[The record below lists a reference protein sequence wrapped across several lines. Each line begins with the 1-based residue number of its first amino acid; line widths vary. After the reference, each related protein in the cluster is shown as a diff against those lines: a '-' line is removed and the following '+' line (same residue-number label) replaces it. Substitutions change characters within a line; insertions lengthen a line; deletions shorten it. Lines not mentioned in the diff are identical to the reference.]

1 MTKRDAILA
10 LISAS
15 LTVIGEKYA
24 MVLAALMVM
33 GTLANLMGCAYAVIC
48 GEGIKARKVMQ
59 GMARL
64 VFYLVFYI
72 ALLVA
77 LEQVA
82 SYLIPPLLSVAVI
95 YEAGL
100 ALKKAV
106 LLNIIPAGLVRQ
118 MTKILRRNGAPEKT
132 S

>member
-10 LISAS
+10 LLGAS
-15 LTVIGEKYA
+15 LTIVAKKYI
-24 MVLAALMVM
+24 MVLAALIVL
-33 GTLANLMGCAYAVIC
+33 GSLANFLGWVYAIVS
-48 GEGIKARKVMQ
+48 GEGIKAVKVLQ
-59 GMARL
+59 GTARL
-64 VFYLVFYI
+64 VFYIVFYL

-82 SYLIPPLLSVAVI
+82 TYLIPPLLSVAII

-106 LLNIIPAGLVRQ
+106 QLNIIPSGLVRQ
-118 MTKILRRNGAPEKT
+118 LTKFLHREPPEKT
-132 S
+132 

>member
-10 LISAS
+10 LLGAS
-15 LTVIGEKYA
+15 LTIVAKKYI
-24 MVLAALMVM
+24 MVLAALIVL
-33 GTLANLMGCAYAVIC
+33 GSLANFLGWVYAIVS
-48 GEGIKARKVMQ
+48 GEGIKAVKVLQ
-59 GMARL
+59 GTARL
-64 VFYLVFYI
+64 VFYIVFYL

-82 SYLIPPLLSVAVI
+82 TYLIPPLLSVAII

-106 LLNIIPAGLVRQ
+106 QLNIIPSGLVRQ
-118 MTKILRRNGAPEKT
+118 LTKVLHREPPEKT
-132 S
+132 

>member
-10 LISAS
+10 FLAGS
-15 LTVIGEKYA
+15 LTVVAKKYA
-24 MVLAALMVM
+24 MVLVALIVL
-33 GTLANLMGCAYAVIC
+33 GALANFLGWLHAVVS
-48 GEGIKARKVMQ
+48 GEGCKAVKILQ
-59 GMARL
+59 GTARL
-64 VFYLVFYI
+64 VFYIVFYL

-82 SYLIPPLLSVAVI
+82 AYLIPPLLSVAI
-95 YEAGL
+95 LYEASL

-106 LLNIIPAGLVRQ
+106 QLNIIPASLVRQ
-118 MTKILRRNGAPEKT
+118 LTNVFRREPPEKA

>member
-10 LISAS
+10 LLGGA
-15 LTVIGEKYA
+15 LTIVAKKYVP
-24 MVLAALMVM
+24 VLAALIVL
-33 GTLANLMGCAYAVIC
+33 GSLANFLGWVYAIVS
-48 GEGIKARKVMQ
+48 GEGIKAVKVLQ
-59 GMARL
+59 GTARL
-64 VFYLVFYI
+64 VFYIVFYL

-82 SYLIPPLLSVAVI
+82 TYLIPPLLSVAII

-106 LLNIIPAGLVRQ
+106 QLNIIPAGLVRQ
-118 MTKILRRNGAPEKT
+118 LTKVFRHEPPEKAP
-132 S
+132 

>member
-10 LISAS
+10 LLGGA
-15 LTVIGEKYA
+15 LTIVAKKYIP
-24 MVLAALMVM
+24 VLAALIVL
-33 GTLANLMGCAYAVIC
+33 GSLANFLGWVYAIVS
-48 GEGIKARKVMQ
+48 GEGIKAVKVLQ
-59 GMARL
+59 GTARL
-64 VFYLVFYI
+64 VFYIVFYL

-82 SYLIPPLLSVAVI
+82 TYLIPPLLSVAII

-106 LLNIIPAGLVRQ
+106 QLNIIPSGLVRQ
-118 MTKILRRNGAPEKT
+118 LTKVLHREPPEKT
-132 S
+132 

>member
-1 MTKRDAILA
+1 MTKRDALLA
-10 LISAS
+10 LLGAS
-15 LTVIGEKYA
+15 LTMVAKKYI
-24 MVLAALMVM
+24 MVLAALIVL
-33 GTLANLMGCAYAVIC
+33 GSLANFLGWLYAIIS
-48 GEGIKARKVMQ
+48 GEGTKAVKVLQ
-59 GMARL
+59 GTARL
-64 VFYLVFYI
+64 VFYLIFYM

-82 SYLIPPLLSVAVI
+82 TYLIPPLLSVAI
-95 YEAGL
+95 LYEAGL

-118 MTKILRRNGAPEKT
+118 LTKVFHRESSKKD

>member
-10 LISAS
+10 LLGGA
-15 LTVIGEKYA
+15 LTIVAKKYA
-24 MVLAALMVM
+24 IVLAALIVL
-33 GTLANLMGCAYAVIC
+33 GSLANFLGWVHAIVG
-48 GEGIKARKVMQ
+48 GEGIKAVKVLQ
-59 GMARL
+59 GTARL
-64 VFYLVFYI
+64 VFYLIFYV

-82 SYLIPPLLSVAVI
+82 SYLIPPLLSVAI
-95 YEAGL
+95 LYEASL

-106 LLNIIPAGLVRQ
+106 QLNIIPAGLVRQ
-118 MTKILRRNGAPEKT
+118 LTKVFHREPPEKT

>member
-10 LISAS
+10 LLGGALTIVAKKYIVVLSA
-15 LTVIGEKYA
+15 LI
-24 MVLAALMVM
+24 VL
-33 GTLANLMGCAYAVIC
+33 GSLANFLGWAHAVIS
-48 GEGIKARKVMQ
+48 GEGCKAVKVLQ
-59 GMARL
+59 GTARL
-64 VFYLVFYI
+64 VFYIVFYL

-82 SYLIPPLLSVAVI
+82 SYLIPPLLSVAII
-95 YEAGL
+95 YEASL

-106 LLNIIPAGLVRQ
+106 QLNIVPAGLVRQ
-118 MTKILRRNGAPEKT
+118 LTKTFRREPSDQA

>member
-10 LISAS
+10 LLGAS
-15 LTVIGEKYA
+15 LTMVAKKYI
-24 MVLAALMVM
+24 MVLAALIVL
-33 GTLANLMGCAYAVIC
+33 GSLANFLGWLHAIIS
-48 GEGIKARKVMQ
+48 GEGTKAVKVLQ
-59 GMARL
+59 GTARL
-64 VFYLVFYI
+64 MFYLIFYM
-72 ALLVA
+72 ALLMA

-82 SYLIPPLLSVAVI
+82 TYLIPPLLSVAI
-95 YEAGL
+95 LYEAGL

-118 MTKILRRNGAPEKT
+118 LTKVFHRESSKKD

>member
-10 LISAS
+10 LLGAS
-15 LTVIGEKYA
+15 LTIVAKKYV
-24 MVLAALMVM
+24 MVLAALIVL
-33 GTLANLMGCAYAVIC
+33 GSLANFLGWVHALVS
-48 GEGIKARKVMQ
+48 GEGWKASKVLQ
-59 GMARL
+59 GTARL
-64 VFYLVFYI
+64 VFYLIFYL

-82 SYLIPPLLSVAVI
+82 AYLIPPLLSVAII
-95 YEAGL
+95 YEASL

-106 LLNIIPAGLVRQ
+106 QLNIVPSGLVRQ
-118 MTKILRRNGAPEKT
+118 LAKVFRYEPPEKT